1 MAVIRTL
8 CGRCGVGCGLR
19 AITGEDRDLMV
30 EGDRM
35 HPANAGRLC
44 GRGLEIAEEV
54 GLEGRLLQPMIDG
67 RPQRWE
73 KAIAQVARR
82 LSAVIGQHGPD
93 SVALHVGGGLL
104 TEDYYVANKLMKGF
118 IGSAHVDAGWTA
130 NDGAAL
136 AQRAAYGEDVM
147 PAAYE
152 DIERAELI
160 LMIGADLAQDH
171 PVLNA
176 RIAAARADQ
185 GVELLLLAAPG
196 EGTSIEADLRI
207 EVPRDRMASWIAGLL
222 RHCHDTGVTDGDYL
236 ARNVSVPDDF
246 WAQLRTRHDLWS
258 VARSCGLSPVELRA
272 LYDRIAVVPRIV
284 TLFGGADEGLAR
296 AVIDFH
302 LATGRIGRPGA
313 APFAMTA
320 AANGMG
326 GREVGC
332 NASGLAAHRGFT
344 AEAMAEITRFWSA
357 EAMATGP
364 GLDGAEL
371 ADAVRDGRI
380 RALLSISGDGIDPA
394 WLRAALD
401 AVPLAIRS
409 TPWADPERDGR
420 GIALPSASWVEKD
433 GTLTGADRLISR
445 QRRLFPLPG
454 EAKPDWW
461 IVTQVARAMGWQAA
475 FHYEWA
481 AEIYREHV
489 RLTAYCNDGAR
500 LLNLRRHAPISNPAY
515 EELTPWRWGELPFDE
530 GRFPTP
536 DGRARLLPL
545 S

>member
-1 MAVIRTL
+1 MA
-8 CGRCGVGCGLR
+8 GKG
-19 AITGEDRDLMV
+19 RDLMV

-44 GRGLEIAEEV
+44 GRGLDIAQHV
-54 GLEGRLLQPMIDG
+54 ALDGRLLQPMIDG

-73 KAIAQVARR
+73 KAIAQVTRR
-82 LSAVIGQHGPD
+82 LSAVIAQHGPD
-93 SVALHVGGGLL
+93 SVAMHVGGGLL

-118 IGSAHVDAGWTA
+118 IGSAHIDTGWAA
-130 NDGAAL
+130 NDGAAPT
-136 AQRAAYGEDVM
+136 QRAAYGEDVM

-152 DIERAELI
+152 DVERAEMI
-160 LMIGADLAQDH
+160 LMVGASLHRDH
-171 PVLNA
+171 PVLA
-176 RIAAARADQ
+176 ERIAVARDEL

-196 EGTSIEADLRI
+196 EGLEIEADLRI
-207 EVPRDRMASWIAGLL
+207 ELADGGAATLIAGLL
-222 RHCHDTGVTDGDYL
+222 RHCHDIDATDGEYL
-236 ARNVSVPDDF
+236 ARHVHVPDGF
-246 WAQLRTRHDLWS
+246 WAGLRTSHDLWS
-258 VARSCGLSPVELRA
+258 VARRCGLSPMDLRT
-272 LYDRIAVVPRIV
+272 LYERIAAVPRIV

-313 APFAMTA
+313 APFAMTS

-332 NASGLAAHRGFT
+332 NATGLAAHRGFT
-344 AEAMAEITRFWSA
+344 PDAMAQIGRFWSA
-357 EAMATGP
+357 EAMAQGP
-364 GLDGAEL
+364 GLDGADL
-371 ADAVRDGRI
+371 AAAVRNGRI
-380 RALLSISGDGIDPA
+380 RALWSIGGDAPEPA
-394 WLRAALD
+394 WLGETLER
-401 AVPLAIRS
+401 VPLAIRS
-409 TPWADPERDGR
+409 TPWADADRDR
-420 GIALPSASWVEKD
+420 RAMVLPSASWVEKD

-454 EAKPDWW
+454 EARPDWW

-489 RLTAYCNDGAR
+489 RLTAYGNDGAR
-500 LLNLRRHAPISNPAY
+500 VLNLRRHAPISNPAY

-536 DGRARLLPL
+536 DGKARLLPL

>member
-1 MAVIRTL
+1 
-8 CGRCGVGCGLR
+8 
-19 AITGEDRDLMV
+19 
-30 EGDRM
+30 
-35 HPANAGRLC
+35 
-44 GRGLEIAEEV
+44 
-54 GLEGRLLQPMIDG
+54 
-67 RPQRWE
+67 
-73 KAIAQVARR
+73 
-82 LSAVIGQHGPD
+82 
-93 SVALHVGGGLL
+93 
-104 TEDYYVANKLMKGF
+104 
-118 IGSAHVDAGWTA
+118 
-130 NDGAAL
+130 
-136 AQRAAYGEDVM
+136 
-147 PAAYE
+147 
-152 DIERAELI
+152 
-160 LMIGADLAQDH
+160 
-171 PVLNA
+171 
-176 RIAAARADQ
+176 
-185 GVELLLLAAPG
+185 
-196 EGTSIEADLRI
+196 
-207 EVPRDRMASWIAGLL
+207 MASWIAGLL
-222 RHCHDTGVTDGDYL
+222 RHCHDVGATDGDYL
-236 ARNVSVPDDF
+236 ARSVSVPDDF
-246 WAQLRTRHDLWS
+246 WAQLWTRHDLWS

-272 LYDRIAVVPRIV
+272 LYDRIAAVPRIV

-344 AEAMAEITRFWSA
+344 AEAMAAIARFWSA

-380 RALLSISGDGIDPA
+380 RALWSIGGDGIDPA

-401 AVPLAIRS
+401 AVPLGIRS

-420 GIALPSASWVEKD
+420 GIVLPSASWVEKD

-489 RLTAYCNDGAR
+489 RLTAYGNDGAR

-536 DGRARLLPL
+536 DGKARLLPL

>member
-44 GRGLEIAEEV
+44 IRGLEIAEEV
-54 GLEGRLLQPMIDG
+54 GLDGRLLQPMIDG

-82 LSAVIGQHGPD
+82 LSAVIAQHGPD

-118 IGSAHVDAGWTA
+118 IGSAHVDAGWAA

-160 LMIGADLAQDH
+160 LMVGADLAQDH

-176 RIAAARADQ
+176 RIAAARAEQ

-207 EVPRDRMASWIAGLL
+207 EMPRDGMASWIAGLL
-222 RHCHDTGVTDGDYL
+222 RHCHDVGATDGDYL
-236 ARNVSVPDDF
+236 ARSVSVPDDF

-272 LYDRIAVVPRIV
+272 LYDRIAAVPRIV

-296 AVIDFH
+296 AVIDF
-302 LATGRIGRPGA
+302 
-313 APFAMTA
+313 
-320 AANGMG
+320 
-326 GREVGC
+326 
-332 NASGLAAHRGFT
+332 
-344 AEAMAEITRFWSA
+344 
-357 EAMATGP
+357 
-364 GLDGAEL
+364 
-371 ADAVRDGRI
+371 
-380 RALLSISGDGIDPA
+380 
-394 WLRAALD
+394 
-401 AVPLAIRS
+401 
-409 TPWADPERDGR
+409 
-420 GIALPSASWVEKD
+420 
-433 GTLTGADRLISR
+433 
-445 QRRLFPLPG
+445 PLP
-454 EAKPDWW
+454 
-461 IVTQVARAMGWQAA
+461 
-475 FHYEWA
+475 
-481 AEIYREHV
+481 
-489 RLTAYCNDGAR
+489 
-500 LLNLRRHAPISNPAY
+500 
-515 EELTPWRWGELPFDE
+515 
-530 GRFPTP
+530 
-536 DGRARLLPL
+536 
-545 S
+545 